1 MQNANSHKK
10 MYKAG
15 KNWVAA
21 MVATVAVAMVPMAM
35 TTSVSAD
42 ESAQPTS
49 SWRAKTVED
58 VQTAVQAAGETY
70 VVQAGDTLST
80 IASATELTTDEI
92 AAANGISDV
101 HFILV
106 GQEIKLTADASVAS
120 EAPVV
125 SEEAAPAAEV
135 APVEAPV
142 VEQAPVVEEAPVVE
156 APVVE
161 APVAE
166 EVVADEP
173 VAQTP
178 NYNTDMTAV
187 PGNSYYAGQCTW
199 YVKNTLSWVGNFW
212 GNAAEWANNA
222 TYAGRVVDTNP
233 AVGTVAVMM
242 PGVAYASSYGHV
254 AVVTGVNGDMITIS
268 EMNAKGEFVVSSR
281 TIPAAGVLFIH

>member
-80 IASATELTTDEI
+80 IASATQLTTDEI

-106 GQEIKLTADASVAS
+106 GQEIKLTADAAVAS

-125 SEEAAPAAEV
+125 AEEAAPAAEV

-142 VEQAPVVEEAPVVE
+142 VEQAPVVE

-199 YVKNTLSWVGNFW
+199 YVKNTLPWVGNFW

>member
-80 IASATELTTDEI
+80 IASATQLTTDEI

-106 GQEIKLTADASVAS
+106 GQEIKLTADAAVAS

-125 SEEAAPAAEV
+125 AEEAAPAAEV

-142 VEQAPVVEEAPVVE
+142 VEQAPVVE

-173 VAQTP
+173 AAQTP

-212 GNAAEWANNA
+212 GNANQWAA
-222 TYAGRVVDTNP
+222 SAAAAGRLVDSNP
-233 AVGTVAVMM
+233 TVGSVAVFM
-242 PGVAYASSYGHV
+242 PGVAGASSYGHV
-254 AVVTGVNGDMITIS
+254 AVVTGVNGGMVTIS
-268 EMNAKGEFVVSSR
+268 EMNAQGEYVVSSR
-281 TIPAAGVLFIH
+281 TISPAGVLFIH

>member
-10 MYKAG
+10 MYKSG

-21 MVATVAVAMVPMAM
+21 MVATVAVAMVPMTM
-35 TTSVSAD
+35 TTSASAD
-42 ESAQPTS
+42 DSTQPTS

-106 GQEIKLTADASVAS
+106 GQEIKLTADAAVAS

-125 SEEAAPAAEV
+125 AEEAAPAAEV

-212 GNAAEWANNA
+212 GNANQWAA
-222 TYAGRVVDTNP
+222 SAAAAGRLVDSNP
-233 AVGTVAVMM
+233 TVGSVAVFM
-242 PGVAYASSYGHV
+242 PGVAGASSYGHV
-254 AVVTGVNGDMITIS
+254 AVVTGVNGGMVTIS
-268 EMNAKGEFVVSSR
+268 EMNAQGEYVVSSR
-281 TIPAAGVLFIH
+281 TISPAGVLFIH

>member
-80 IASATELTTDEI
+80 IASATQLTTDEI

-106 GQEIKLTADASVAS
+106 GQEIKLTADAAVAS
-120 EAPVV
+120 
-125 SEEAAPAAEV
+125 EAAPAAEV

-156 APVVE
+156 APVAE

-212 GNAAEWANNA
+212 GNANQWAA
-222 TYAGRVVDTNP
+222 SAAAAGRLVDSNP
-233 AVGTVAVMM
+233 TVGSVAVFM
-242 PGVAYASSYGHV
+242 PGVAGASSYGHV
-254 AVVTGVNGDMITIS
+254 AVVTGVNGGMVTIS
-268 EMNAKGEFVVSSR
+268 EMNAQGEYVVSSR
-281 TIPAAGVLFIH
+281 TISPAGVLFIH

>member
-58 VQTAVQAAGETY
+58 VQTAAQAAGETY

-106 GQEIKLTADASVAS
+106 GQEIKLTADAAVAS

-125 SEEAAPAAEV
+125 AEEAAPATEE

-156 APVVE
+156 APV
-161 APVAE
+161 AE

-173 VAQTP
+173 ATQTP

-212 GNAAEWANNA
+212 GNANQWAA
-222 TYAGRVVDTNP
+222 SAAAAGRLVDSNP
-233 AVGTVAVMM
+233 TVGSVAVFM
-242 PGVAYASSYGHV
+242 PGVAGASSYGHV
-254 AVVTGVNGDMITIS
+254 AVVTGVNGGMVTIS
-268 EMNAKGEFVVSSR
+268 EMNAQGEYVVSSR
-281 TIPAAGVLFIH
+281 TVSPAGVLFIH

>member
-21 MVATVAVAMVPMAM
+21 MVATVATVAVAMVPMAM

-80 IASATELTTDEI
+80 IASATQLTTDEI

-106 GQEIKLTADASVAS
+106 GQEIKLTADAAVAS

-125 SEEAAPAAEV
+125 AEEAAPAAEV

-142 VEQAPVVEEAPVVE
+142 VEQALVVEE

-173 VAQTP
+173 AAQTP

-212 GNAAEWANNA
+212 GNANQWAA
-222 TYAGRVVDTNP
+222 SAAAAGRLVDSNP
-233 AVGTVAVMM
+233 TVGSVAVFM
-242 PGVAYASSYGHV
+242 PGVAGASSYGHV
-254 AVVTGVNGDMITIS
+254 AVVTGVNGGMVTIS
-268 EMNAKGEFVVSSR
+268 EMNAQGEYVVSSR
-281 TIPAAGVLFIH
+281 TISPAGVLFIH

>member
-125 SEEAAPAAEV
+125 AEEAVPAAEV

-142 VEQAPVVEEAPVVE
+142 VEQAPVVEEAPAVE

-199 YVKNTLSWVGNFW
+199 YVKNTLPWVGNFW
-212 GNAAEWANNA
+212 GNANQWAA
-222 TYAGRVVDTNP
+222 SAAAAGRLVDSNP
-233 AVGTVAVMM
+233 TVGSVAVFMQ
-242 PGVAYASSYGHV
+242 GVAGASSYGHV
-254 AVVTGVNGDMITIS
+254 AVVTGVNSGMVTIS
-268 EMNAKGEFVVSSR
+268 EMNAQGEYVVSSR
-281 TIPAAGVLFIH
+281 TISPAGVLFIH

>member
-106 GQEIKLTADASVAS
+106 GQEIKLTADAAVAS

-125 SEEAAPAAEV
+125 AEEAAPAAEV

-142 VEQAPVVEEAPVVE
+142 IEQAPVVEEAPVE
-156 APVVE
+156 E

-212 GNAAEWANNA
+212 GNANQWAA
-222 TYAGRVVDTNP
+222 SAAAAGRLVDSNP
-233 AVGTVAVMM
+233 TVGSVAVFM
-242 PGVAYASSYGHV
+242 PGVAGASSYGHV
-254 AVVTGVNGDMITIS
+254 AVVTGVNGDMVTIS
-268 EMNAKGEFVVSSR
+268 EMNAQGEYVVSSR
-281 TIPAAGVLFIH
+281 TISPAGVLFIH

>member
-106 GQEIKLTADASVAS
+106 GQEIKLTADAAVAS

-125 SEEAAPAAEV
+125 AEEAAPATEE

-156 APVVE
+156 APV
-161 APVAE
+161 AE

-173 VAQTP
+173 ATQTP

>member
-21 MVATVAVAMVPMAM
+21 MAATVAVAMVPMAM

-80 IASATELTTDEI
+80 IASATQLTTDEI
-92 AAANGISDV
+92 AVANGISDV

-106 GQEIKLTADASVAS
+106 GQEIKLTADAAVAS

-125 SEEAAPAAEV
+125 AEEAAPAAEV

-212 GNAAEWANNA
+212 GNANHWAA
-222 TYAGRVVDTNP
+222 SAAAAGRLVDSNP
-233 AVGTVAVMM
+233 TVGSVAVFM
-242 PGVAYASSYGHV
+242 PGVAGASSYGHV
-254 AVVTGVNGDMITIS
+254 AVVTGVNGGMVTIS
-268 EMNAKGEFVVSSR
+268 EMNAQGEYVVSSR
-281 TIPAAGVLFIH
+281 TISPAGVLFIH

>member
-80 IASATELTTDEI
+80 IASATQLTTDEI

-106 GQEIKLTADASVAS
+106 GQEIKLTADAAVAS

-125 SEEAAPAAEV
+125 ASEAAPAAEV

-142 VEQAPVVEEAPVVE
+142 VEQAPVVE

-212 GNAAEWANNA
+212 GNANQWAA
-222 TYAGRVVDTNP
+222 SAAAAGRLVDSNP
-233 AVGTVAVMM
+233 TVGSVAVFM
-242 PGVAYASSYGHV
+242 PGVAGASSYGHV
-254 AVVTGVNGDMITIS
+254 AVVTGVNGGMVTIS
-268 EMNAKGEFVVSSR
+268 EMNAQGEYVVSSR
-281 TIPAAGVLFIH
+281 TISPAGVLFIH

>member
-21 MVATVAVAMVPMAM
+21 MVATFAVAMVPMAM

-120 EAPVV
+120 EA
-125 SEEAAPAAEV
+125 APAAEV

-142 VEQAPVVEEAPVVE
+142 VEQAPVVEETPVVE

-212 GNAAEWANNA
+212 GNANQWAA
-222 TYAGRVVDTNP
+222 SAAAAGRLVDSNP
-233 AVGTVAVMM
+233 TVGSVAVFM
-242 PGVAYASSYGHV
+242 PGVTDASSYGHV
-254 AVVTGVNGDMITIS
+254 AVVTGVNGGMVTIS
-268 EMNAKGEFVVSSR
+268 EMNAQGEYVVSSR
-281 TIPAAGVLFIH
+281 TISPAGVLFIH